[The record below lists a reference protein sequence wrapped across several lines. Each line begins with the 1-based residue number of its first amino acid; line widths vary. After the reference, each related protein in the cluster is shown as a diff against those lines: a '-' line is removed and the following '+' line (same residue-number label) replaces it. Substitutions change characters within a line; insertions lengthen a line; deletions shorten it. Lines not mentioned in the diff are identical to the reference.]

1 MRWRLLIGAALALA
15 AVPLSYLLIALP
27 LGLLPVNRD
36 FRPTPPE
43 RGGISVYLR
52 SNGVHADLVLP
63 ASWPH
68 DWRDELPLASVID
81 VRRVA
86 APASLRWIAFGWG
99 DRGFYVQTRTWRDL
113 RAGAVTVAL
122 LGLGPAAMHVEYL
135 ARPQDYRVQRIDLD
149 LHQYRALVAALREGF
164 QRAPN
169 GSPRRI
175 DAPGYFA
182 TDAFF
187 EGTGRYTLW
196 LTCNEWIRRALASAG
211 VRTAVWAPFD
221 VALYWHLS

>member
-1 MRWRLLIGAALALA
+1 MRRQLLIGAALALA
-15 AVPLSYLLIALP
+15 AVPLSYLLIALS

-36 FRPTPPE
+36 FRPTPPQQ
-43 RGGISVYLR
+43 GGVGIYLR
-52 SNGVHADLVLP
+52 TNGVHADLLLP

-68 DWRDELPLASVID
+68 DWRDELPLASVVD
-81 VRRVA
+81 MQRVA

-99 DRGFYVQTRTWRDL
+99 DRGVYLRTRTWRDL
-113 RAGAVTVAL
+113 RVGTVIVAL
-122 LGLGPAAMHVEYL
+122 FGLGTGAMHVEYL
-135 ARPQDYRVQRIDLD
+135 ARPQDYRVQRIDLSP
-149 LHQYRALVAALREGF
+149 HQYRALVAALRAGF
-164 QRAPN
+164 RRDAS
-169 GSPRRI
+169 GRPRRV

-187 EGTGRYTLW
+187 EGTGRYTPW

-211 VRTAVWAPFD
+211 VRTARWAPFD